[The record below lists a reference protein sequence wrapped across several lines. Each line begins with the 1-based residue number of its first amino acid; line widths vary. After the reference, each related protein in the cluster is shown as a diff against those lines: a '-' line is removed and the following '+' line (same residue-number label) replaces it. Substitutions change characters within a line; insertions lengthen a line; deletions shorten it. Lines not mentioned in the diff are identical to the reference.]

1 MAEFEPMPPAGQ
13 TLPAEEKPQVPA
25 TNQSQG
31 QPPEESDI
39 VFETPGAKPKTLLW
53 ILISVGALIILG
65 GGGWGV
71 YTLLNK
77 PAAEKTPVPTTSE
90 EPITTGTTVPTPTL
104 TAAQQRDQTRKA
116 DLTEI
121 KNALET
127 YFIDIGAYPKTTGI
141 EKTNAAVS
149 NLKTALVTTYT
160 TVLPIDPQDPTFYY
174 GYKSDGTTYE
184 LTSILEDQND
194 PLGEVSGS
202 YFIQK
207 ITP

>member
-13 TLPAEEKPQVPA
+13 APPEEAKPVAPV
-25 TNQSQG
+25 TNQSQE
-31 QPPEESDI
+31 QPEEESDI

-65 GGGWGV
+65 GGGYGV

-77 PAAEKTPVPTTSE
+77 PAAEKTPVPTTLE
-90 EPITTGTTVPTPTL
+90 EPITGGTTAPAPTL
-104 TAAQQRDQTRKA
+104 TLAQQRDKTRKA
-116 DLTEI
+116 DLTEM
-121 KNALET
+121 KNALDS

-141 EKTNAAVS
+141 EKTNAVAS
-149 NLKTALVTTYT
+149 NLKTALVTTYIAA
-160 TVLPIDPQDPTFYY
+160 LPVDPQDPTFYY

-184 LTSILEDQND
+184 LTSILEDQTD